1 MDAAA
6 KRKRPARR
14 SRLRSQAVSWA
25 FVLPYYLLFFTFTVL
40 PVLISIALSFTNFNM
55 IQTPQFVGQQNY
67 ARLFLGDDIF
77 IKSIGNTFI
86 LALITGPVGYLLCL
100 LFAWF
105 INELR
110 PFMRSLVT
118 LIFYAPVISGNVY
131 LIWQVAFSGDNYGFI
146 NGFLLDWGLISQPI
160 LWLKDPQYIMGIVII
175 VALWTSLG
183 TSFLSFIAGFQGV
196 DKSYYE
202 AAAVDGV
209 RNRWQE
215 LWFVT
220 LPMIRPQMLFGAV
233 MSITSSFGV
242 GTIVTAMAG
251 FPSANYAAHTM
262 INHLEDY
269 GSMRYE
275 LGYACAIA
283 TILFVIM
290 LVCNF
295 AVRRLLSKVGT

>member
-1 MDAAA
+1 M
-6 KRKRPARR
+6 
-14 SRLRSQAVSWA
+14 
-25 FVLPYYLLFFTFTVL
+25 
-40 PVLISIALSFTNFNM
+40 LISIALSFTNFNM

-118 LIFYAPVISGNVY
+118 LVFDAPVISGNVY

-175 VALWTSLG
+175 VALWNTLG
-183 TSFLSFIAGFQGV
+183 TSFLSFIAGFQGCLL
-196 DKSYYE
+196 Y
-202 AAAVDGV
+202 
-209 RNRWQE
+209 
-215 LWFVT
+215 
-220 LPMIRPQMLFGAV
+220 
-233 MSITSSFGV
+233 TSRCV
-242 GTIVTAMAG
+242 
-251 FPSANYAAHTM
+251 
-262 INHLEDY
+262 
-269 GSMRYE
+269 
-275 LGYACAIA
+275 
-283 TILFVIM
+283 
-290 LVCNF
+290 
-295 AVRRLLSKVGT
+295 